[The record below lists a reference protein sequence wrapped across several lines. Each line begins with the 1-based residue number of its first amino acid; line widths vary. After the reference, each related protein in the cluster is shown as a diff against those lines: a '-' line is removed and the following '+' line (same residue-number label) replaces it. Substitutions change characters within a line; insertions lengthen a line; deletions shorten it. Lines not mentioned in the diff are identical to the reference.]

1 VTWAALILIG
11 TTTTAGGTGVLFG
24 QEPPASAGEKPSGE
38 LTNSDKP
45 TSEVSRA
52 SAKELEELS
61 GWVRWVC
68 LMNMPEDI
76 EDTRRWGQQRQVID
90 GLDVKLDGLRVDT
103 KRRWKMVN
111 DGTWSRYKIEFV
123 EPQKRLGVEIHRFD
137 VEPGGKRF
145 VTSATVV
152 APLKLSGRVNQ
163 FARDVQLFSVSAK
176 ADALVAMRVDCEVDV
191 RLIPVAFP
199 PDVEFRPKIKD
210 ASIEL
215 REFRVHE
222 ISQIHGEP
230 AEWMG
235 DRIREVLETKLE
247 EYREKLVEKMNRS
260 IEKQQHRDPPL
271 LPILLRFSPHLRI
284 PFLINLHMD
293 RISSAADG
301 TIFHVRLTCT
311 FRKIQR
317 DDDFFAASVA
327 DIASFFLR

>member
-1 VTWAALILIG
+1 MLHEFKRTLFVPRLGGFKLTTRISFAAGPFAGVFGTRSGTDTRSGNLVTWAALILIG

-24 QEPPASAGEKPSGE
+24 QEPSASAGQKPSGE

-260 IEKQQHRDPPL
+260 IEKQQEK
-271 LPILLRFSPHLRI
+271 LRI
-284 PFLINLHMD
+284 
-293 RISSAADG
+293 SASQW
-301 TIFHVRLTCT
+301 I
-311 FRKIQR
+311 K
-317 DDDFFAASVA
+317 S
-327 DIASFFLR
+327 

>member
-1 VTWAALILIG
+1 MGRGLGDEKESNRWGVDRHCNRFWWYDMLLDFKRVGKVLTWAAVSLSG
-11 TTTTAGGTGVLFG
+11 TAMLAEGNGVLFG
-24 QEPPASAGEKPSGE
+24 QETTVSPGQKPNSELLNPDPPK
-38 LTNSDKP
+38 
-45 TSEVSRA
+45 SEVSRA
-52 SAKELEELS
+52 SVKELEELS

-111 DGTWSRYKIEFV
+111 YGTWSRYKIEFV

-176 ADALVAMRVDCEVDV
+176 ADAVVAMRVDCEVDV

-210 ASIEL
+210 ASVEL

-222 ISQIHGEP
+222 ISKIHGEP

-235 DRIREVLETKLE
+235 DQIREVLDIKLE
-247 EYREKLVEKMNRS
+247 EYREKLVEKLNRS
-260 IEKQQHRDPPL
+260 IEKQQEK
-271 LPILLRFSPHLRI
+271 LRI
-284 PFLINLHMD
+284 
-293 RISSAADG
+293 SASQWMS
-301 TIFHVRLTCT
+301 
-311 FRKIQR
+311 K
-317 DDDFFAASVA
+317 
-327 DIASFFLR
+327 